1 MAETISPVEK
11 TEEQKSAAFSP
22 IPAPPKKPA
31 GKKKKKKAKRII
43 AIIVTLAILSGIAF
57 GVWWVV
63 FREKAAELGDAMT
76 AMVYRGSIQSMVTG
90 GGQAMPKDS
99 ATITLSAGGTVQEV
113 FVADGQQVYEGDPL
127 YIIDSSAAVE
137 AVEEA
142 EKTLNAYKKELAD
155 LHASYNDLAVRT
167 PHGGILIDTLD
178 VSVGNM
184 VGAGTKIATLVDDST
199 LKLELYFSYAYEH
212 MISRGQAATVSI
224 PSTMNELS
232 GTVSEINYVRR
243 ITPEGSVLFQVVIN
257 VSNPGS
263 LTAGMGA
270 SATLISG
277 IEEVYP
283 YDAGLLDYSR
293 KTDVIAKAGGE
304 VLRSSL
310 MDYAQVSSGQV
321 ILELD
326 AKTNDDAV
334 TAIETRIKTAEE
346 AWKKAQDSLDKFNAV
361 SPMTGTVLSCTLMP
375 GETVEQGRVA
385 ITIANTSQMTVEA
398 RIDEMNVAY
407 VKPGM
412 YCDITQY
419 GRDQVMSFPGFVE
432 SVSLEG
438 KYENGMSYFPAIIKV
453 DNPDGGLMSGMYVD
467 YNLIASQSDDCL
479 VAPVQ
484 AVKYTEMGTCV
495 FLKADQKPDNAFD
508 VEEMGI
514 EVPDGFYAVPVMI
527 GISDTYSVEILDG
540 LEEGA
545 EVFTQ
550 FSPSQGG
557 GGYYGGGMVYY
568 G

>member
-1 MAETISPVEK
+1 MAEIISPVEK
-11 TEEQKSAAFSP
+11 TEEQRSVSFSP
-22 IPAPPKKPA
+22 IPEPRKPA
-31 GKKKKKKAKRII
+31 GRKKKKKAKRII
-43 AIIVTLAILSGIAF
+43 AIIVTLAILGGIGF
-57 GVWWVV
+57 GVWWIV
-63 FREKAAELGDAMT
+63 FREKAAELGDALT
-76 AMVYRGSIQSMVTG
+76 AMIYRGSIQSMVTG

-113 FVADGQQVYEGDPL
+113 FVADGQQVMEGEPL

-142 EKTLNAYKKELAD
+142 EKTVAAYKKELSD
-155 LHASYNDLAVRT
+155 LQASYNDLVVRAE
-167 PHGGILIDTLD
+167 HGGILMDTLD
-178 VSVGNM
+178 LSVRNM

-199 LKLELYFSYAYEH
+199 LKLELYFSYAYEN
-212 MISRGQAATVSI
+212 MIAKGQAATVSI
-224 PSTMNELS
+224 PATMSELQ
-232 GTVSEINYVRR
+232 GTVSEVNYVRR
-243 ITPEGSVLFQVVIN
+243 ITPEGSVLFQVVIT

-263 LTAGMGA
+263 LTADMGA
-270 SATLISG
+270 SATLVSSG
-277 IEEVYP
+277 EEIYP
-283 YDAGLLDYSR
+283 YDAGALDFVR

-304 VLRSSL
+304 VLRTAL
-310 MDYAQVSSGQV
+310 KDYAQVSSGQTL
-321 ILELD
+321 LELD
-326 AKTNDDAV
+326 AKTNDDAT
-334 TAIETRIKTAEE
+334 TAIENKIRTAEE
-346 AWKKAQDSLDKFNAV
+346 ALKKAQEGLDKFNAV
-361 SPMTGTVLSCTLMP
+361 SPMTGTVLSCTLIP
-375 GETVEQGRVA
+375 GEMVEQGRVA

-419 GRDQVMSFPGFVE
+419 GRDQVMTFPGFVE

-438 KYENGMSYFPAIIKV
+438 KFENGMSYFPAIIKV

-495 FLKADQKPDNAFD
+495 FLKADQRPDNAFD
-508 VEEMGI
+508 VAEMGI
-514 EVPDGFYAVPVMI
+514 EIPDGFYAVPIVI
-527 GISDTYSVEILDG
+527 GISDTYSVEILEG

-550 FSPSQGG
+550 FMPSQGQ
-557 GGYYGGGMVYY
+557 GGYYGGGMVFY